1 MNEKTEHP
9 LSARITRVE
18 KKIDQAEEKLRSH
31 ELSVPTD
38 LIGGIVFLIFGLV
51 VLYIIPTQIEIKKKE
66 IVNGRQFPNLLMY
79 IMIACAIVLIISQI
93 IKLLRH
99 QEVART
105 KINLLTEVKALIIF
119 ADMLIYYFVSQWTD
133 NFAIGSCVFVL
144 LMMVFFRCKK
154 ISYYIITL
162 SAAILIW
169 AAFRFGLN
177 VNF

>member
-9 LSARITRVE
+9 LSAWITRVE